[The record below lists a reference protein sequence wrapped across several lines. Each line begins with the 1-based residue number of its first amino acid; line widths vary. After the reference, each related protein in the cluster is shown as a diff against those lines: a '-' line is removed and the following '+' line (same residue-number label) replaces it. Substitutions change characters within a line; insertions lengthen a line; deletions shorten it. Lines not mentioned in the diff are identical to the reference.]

1 MDVAL
6 IVAGAGAAIAGG
18 LLSGAYQHCRD
29 LYEQP
34 KLQIDYEGTRVN
46 KAETDNEIYIRARV
60 RNSGRRTA
68 KGARVFLTSLSEVQ
82 PTGILHP
89 TSLHDSKPLAW
100 SGWTFAPRDIPPASR
115 VHFYIDLMRVSK
127 HEPGR
132 LFSVEQLFASQ
143 TALQK
148 YSGTY
153 RFQLT
158 LTADNAKPATCE
170 IDVTYKQDWNSLRA
184 QAAPKT

>member
-1 MDVAL
+1 MDAAL

-18 LLSGAYQHCRD
+18 LLSGAYQHFRD
-29 LYEQP
+29 LYEEP
-34 KLQIDYEGTRVN
+34 KLQIDYEGTDAN
-46 KAETDNEIYIRARV
+46 KVETDNEIYIRARV
-60 RNSGRRTA
+60 RNAGRRTA
-68 KGARVFLTSLSEVQ
+68 KGARVFLTSLKEVQ
-82 PTGILHP
+82 PSGTILP
-89 TSLHDSKPLAW
+89 TSLYDSKPLAW

-115 VHFYIDLMRVSK
+115 VHFYVDLTRVSK
-127 HEPGR
+127 HEQGW

-184 QAAPKT
+184 ESAPKP